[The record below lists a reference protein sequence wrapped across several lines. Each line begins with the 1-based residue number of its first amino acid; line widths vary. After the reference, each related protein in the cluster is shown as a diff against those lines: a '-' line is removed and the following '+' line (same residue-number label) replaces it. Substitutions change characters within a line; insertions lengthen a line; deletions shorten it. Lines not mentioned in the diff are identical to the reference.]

1 MRVGVALNVKV
12 LEEEAEDGG
21 ALQPPGQFQ
30 EKRIVPVLGQK
41 EKDVAAADVL

>member
-12 LEEEAEDGG
+12 LGEEAEGG
-21 ALQPPGQFQ
+21 GPLQPPGQN
-30 EKRIVPVLGQK
+30 EVEPIVPVLGQK